1 MIKYILKKI
10 SYGSLVLFGVL
21 TLVFFLFQIM
31 PGDPARMMLSQR
43 DDAKQ
48 LEIIKQK
55 YGFDK
60 PIIDQYLI
68 YLNDVSPLSLHDNS
82 HKDNYTSTL
91 NGKYTGRVLFEI
103 KDIAIMLKL
112 PYFKLDWS
120 FPALSVGRGKAKVTL
135 GTE

>member
-1 MIKYILKKI
+1 
-10 SYGSLVLFGVL
+10 
-21 TLVFFLFQIM
+21 M
-31 PGDPARMMLSQR
+31 PGDSARMMLSQR

-112 PYFKLDWS
+112 PYFRES
-120 FPALSVGRGKAKVTL
+120 FVRPGKKVSSILLETFL
-135 GTE
+135 